1 MLGNFSKD
9 EKTDPYAVDIMPC
22 KGLNQSNYH
31 GDYVMAGLTV
41 KAGAGASMNG
51 VKVYFTTDQKWRNV
65 DATKITREQ
74 VQQWTEATVNAT
86 TGKVTIPDATASRWH
101 GRSPRQACLPTPA
114 TISA

>member
-1 MLGNFSKD
+1 MTPVSYTHLDVYKRQ
-9 EKTDPYAVDIMPC
+9 PY

-51 VKVYFTTDQKWRNV
+51 VTVYFTTDPKWRNV

-74 VQQWTEATVNAT
+74 VTQWTEATVNAT
-86 TGKVTIPDATASRWH
+86 TGKVTIPDGYSR
-101 GRSPRQACLPTPA
+101 CV
-114 TISA
+114 

>member
-1 MLGNFSKD
+1 
-9 EKTDPYAVDIMPC
+9 
-22 KGLNQSNYH
+22 
-31 GDYVMAGLTV
+31 
-41 KAGAGASMNG
+41 MNG

-86 TGKVTIPDATASRWH
+86 TGKVTIPDGYGKPVAWAFT
-101 GRSPRQACLPTPA
+101 SPSLPATPA